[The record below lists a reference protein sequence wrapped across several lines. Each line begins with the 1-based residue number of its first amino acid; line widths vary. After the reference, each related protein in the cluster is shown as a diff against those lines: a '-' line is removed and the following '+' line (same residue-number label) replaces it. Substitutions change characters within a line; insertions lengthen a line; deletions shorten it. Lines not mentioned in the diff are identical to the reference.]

1 MQYQIQTT
9 GFDTVFLGFAQ
20 IIQLFK
26 EVRDKILDVTRRARD
41 KYMIS
46 NEIHSIEPIKLL
58 ELFLGNSIIII
69 INYFEQIGLDEFWA
83 LKHQFLE
90 FQTGK

>member
-9 GFDTVFLGFAQ
+9 AFDTVFLGFG
-20 IIQLFK
+20 FK

-41 KYMIS
+41 TYMIS
-46 NEIHSIEPIKLL
+46 NEIPSIEPIKLL

-90 FQTGK
+90 FQTVK